1 MGSTSRTLSYSCFK
15 SIAFTSGRSLA
26 GVRDDIHLT
35 NIFFDNPTK
44 YLYNFG
50 MNFRFQVSKVY
61 INQDILIVKYF
72 TLTFN

>member
-1 MGSTSRTLSYSCFK
+1 MLQGDP
-15 SIAFTSGRSLA
+15 SLA
-26 GVRDDIHLT
+26 LGMTFILQ
-35 NIFFDNPTK
+35 IFFLTILSK

-50 MNFRFQVSKVY
+50 MNFRFQVSKAY